1 MEVLVRFWLV
11 LVMLPITGCETKG
24 TYVSTIN
31 IKVES
36 ERNITGTKEAE
47 LTAASVIHCSVM

>member
-1 MEVLVRFWLV
+1 MRVLVGFT
-11 LVMLPITGCETKG
+11 LVMLMVTGCETEG
-24 TYVSTIN
+24 TFVSSTY

-36 ERNITGTKEAE
+36 KGNITGTKEAE